1 MRISDWSSDV
11 CSSDLANQVAACD
24 GHETI
29 DAEWIAPRDVLRLAG
44 SGERTVIF
52 PTRMNVQL
60 LSEASDASDCLR
72 RAEERPLVTVLP
84 RLEERNGQRVL
95 VIPDHAGYGPVVE
108 IRSEEHTS
116 ELQ

>member
-24 GHETI
+24 GHETV

-95 VIPDHAGYGPVVE
+95 VIPDNAGYGPVVE
-108 IRSEEHTS
+108 IVG
-116 ELQ
+116 